1 MSYQSI
7 GMSESVIIPMFPLT
21 LLPLP
26 GELVPLHIF
35 EPRYKQLLEDAENT
49 DLSFGIFLNHDCNK
63 KKLGALMKLESV
75 IKRYPGGESDIVLRC
90 VDIFSM
96 EKLFR
101 TYKSKLYPGGE
112 ISHWQVDAQA
122 MPGVELYELF
132 LSFQEKR
139 KINRHFTAFTL
150 YQVATELNL
159 DLFDRY
165 KLITMRPEKKDNFL
179 IRHLQFQLHVMQ
191 QAENSKDVFHLN

>member
-1 MSYQSI
+1 
-7 GMSESVIIPMFPLT
+7 MSEPVLIPMFPLT

-35 EPRYKQLLEDAENT
+35 EPRYKQLLTDAETT
-49 DLSFGIFLNHDCNK
+49 DISFGIFLNHECNE

-90 VDIFSM
+90 IDIFSM
-96 EKLFR
+96 DKLYR
-101 TYKSKLYPGGE
+101 TYKAKLYPGGDIRNWE
-112 ISHWQVDAQA
+112 VNAQA

-132 LSFQEKR
+132 LVFQEKR
-139 KINRHFTAFTL
+139 RINTHFTAFTL

-165 KLITMRPEKKDNFL
+165 KLIILSEKKRERFL
-179 IRHLQFQLHVMQ
+179 LRQLKFQLHVIHQ
-191 QAENSKDVFHLN
+191 EEKSKDVYHLN